1 MATPKG
7 CWVCSGLDVS
17 FAAAINYSVDITDS
31 KFFVDRTT
39 TIYDVLQKHC
49 FIVMAT
55 TGRPRPPGQTGH
67 RVEYFRASGKLRCE
81 GGGSE
86 ARIRGGVN
94 MARRYRQP

>member
-17 FAAAINYSVDITDS
+17 LAAAINYSVGITNS

-39 TIYDVLQKHC
+39 TIYTVLQKHC
-49 FIVMAT
+49 FTVMAT
-55 TGRPRPPGQTGH
+55 TSRSRLPGQTSH
-67 RVEYFRASGKLRCE
+67 RVEYFRASGKLLCE
-81 GGGSE
+81 GGSRE

-94 MARRYRQP
+94 MPRRYRQP